1 MSSETSVAEDVLG
14 PGSEEPAGP
23 GLGLGVRLR
32 RVRTERSLT
41 IRELARRTGCSPSL
55 ISQIERGHSAP
66 SAQVLYALANELRVS
81 LDYLFGFGEVAP
93 ARAGSDHDPA
103 TAVERDRESDR
114 ESDRQQRDDGVSY
127 LTNAWGRAKDSS
139 GTGIIQ
145 RAQTRRRIEL
155 SSGVRWERLTP
166 DADGV
171 VDFLE
176 VVYQPGGHSSDNHK
190 AVRHEGREYL
200 LILEGTLHADIG
212 FETYAMHAGDSAAF
226 DPLIPHQFRN
236 ETDQMV
242 RAVSFIV
249 QTDNG

>member
-1 MSSETSVAEDVLG
+1 MSTETSVAEDALG
-14 PGSEEPAGP
+14 AGGEEPAGP

-32 RVRTERSLT
+32 RVRTERSLSV
-41 IRELARRTGCSPSL
+41 RELARRAGCSPSL

-81 LDYLFGFGEVAP
+81 LDYLFGFGEVTPA

-103 TAVERDRESDR
+103 TPAERGRENDR
-114 ESDRQQRDDGVSY
+114 QRDDGVSY
-127 LTNAWGRAKDSS
+127 VTNAWGRAKDSS

-145 RAQTRRRIEL
+145 RAQSRRRIEL

-166 DADGV
+166 DADGL

-212 FETYAMHAGDSAAF
+212 FETYALHAGDSAAF

-236 ETDQMV
+236 ETDQVV
-242 RAVSFIV
+242 RALSFIV